1 MLKSVWVGGA
11 ALAVLFAPVARA
23 DGPAKAKEGP
33 EPTGHRVIVQAVE
46 GQPGGTIEVQ
56 VVPGKPKV
64 VRMHK
69 VLVRQPEGK
78 KQPGAPGKAVE
89 LRVGDEKRRGVW
101 LDVPKPPG
109 VSDYWIGL
117 ECYSAEPALGAQLKL
132 PEGQGLVIHHVAPDS
147 PAAKA
152 GLKQHDVVVK
162 AGGKPVADVADL
174 IEAVE
179 AAKDKKLS
187 LEIIR
192 EAKPKKIDVKPVKR
206 PKEFF
211 LGDRIRHF
219 PLPAPGNPDFE
230 ALRKWYEQ
238 MKPGVRP
245 PMQFRFFQPGMILP
259 PGAPVH
265 PPLPGNMSV
274 AITKQGEEP
283 AKIVVSKDGKKWE
296 VTEKEL
302 DKLPKD
308 VRPHV
313 ERMLGRIPPAGPGDL
328 DFDIDVDI
336 VPPTPVPDRQLKKE
350 LDQMHRQI
358 EELRKAVEHVQDKTS
373 KPKKPKSR

>member
-1 MLKSVWVGGA
+1 MLKSVWAGSTVVALLSA
-11 ALAVLFAPVARA
+11 AVAWA
-23 DGPAKAKEGP
+23 DEPAEAKEGP

-46 GQPGGTIEVQ
+46 GQPGGTI
-56 VVPGKPKV
+56 KV
-64 VRMHK
+64 I
-69 VLVRQPEGK
+69 
-78 KQPGAPGKAVE
+78 E
-89 LRVGDEKRRGVW
+89 LREGDEKERSVW
-101 LDVPKPPG
+101 LDMPKPLK

-117 ECYSAEPALGAQLKL
+117 ECYPAEPALGAQLKL

-152 GLKQHDVVVK
+152 GLKQHDVIVK
-162 AGGKPVADVADL
+162 AGAKPVSDVADL
-174 IEAVE
+174 VEAVGS
-179 AAKDKKLS
+179 AKDKNLS

-211 LGDRIRHF
+211 LGDRIRRF
-219 PLPAPGNPDFE
+219 PLPAPGNPDWE

-238 MKPGVRP
+238 LKPGVGP
-245 PMQFRFFQPGMILP
+245 PMQFRFFQPGVILP

-274 AITKQGEEP
+274 AITKQGGAP
-283 AKIVVSKDGKKWE
+283 ARIVVSKDGKKWE

-313 ERMLGRIPPAGPGDL
+313 ERMLGRIPPAGPGD
-328 DFDIDVDI
+328 FDIDVDI
-336 VPPTPVPDRQLKKE
+336 VPPTPVPDKQLKKQ
-350 LDQMHRQI
+350 LDQMNRQI
-358 EELRKAVEHVQDKTS
+358 EELRKAVEQIQGKAG
-373 KPKKPKSR
+373 KPEKPKSR